1 LQFGSCNSDD
11 PSALLAETNIKCIVV
26 SPGYRLSIFGFLS
39 SRELCGSSAAN
50 YGFWD
55 QRLALEWTYEN
66 IEYFGGN
73 KNNVIVG
80 GLSAGSYATFHQ
92 LAYDIGPKSNRQ
104 IIRRVIQWSNG
115 CGVQPKRLPEVQQQ
129 FDDLLSILDI
139 PLSWGKKQKLDAL
152 LEKPAKELVEAVD
165 RMKQKFFRPIL
176 DGEFMSED
184 LFQQI
189 YSGKFGQRMHELG
202 IQTIIGDL
210 TQEFHLYENS
220 YPPKSYE
227 DLVDRLSWDYPRRI
241 ATAICSSYKPSKA
254 SPLRSEEDWKKIFG
268 KLYADMQIHSTM
280 RGFLRCIGTTLPLS
294 HIHRY
299 RIDWRTQSVDKRLPR
314 GFGAT
319 HATDMSIW
327 FFGNGDTL
335 TSSEKVIIK
344 KWLHPLE
351 AFISGSAVI
360 WGTQSLKEVRYLTA
374 SGDIEVRDDEWW
386 DSKLPLWSVTK
397 EVTNTRSTT
406 ATPRL

>member
-11 PSALLAETNIKCIVV
+11 PSALLAETNVKCIVV
-26 SPGYRLSIFGFLS
+26 SPGYRLGIFGFLS
-39 SRELCGSSAAN
+39 SQELCGPSGAN

-66 IEYFGGN
+66 IEYFGGD
-73 KNNVIVG
+73 KNNIIVG

-92 LAYDIGPKSNRQ
+92 LAYDIGPNSNRQ

-115 CGVQPKRLPEVQQQ
+115 CGVQPKRLPEAQQQ
-129 FDDLLSILDI
+129 FNDLLSVLKI
-139 PLSWGKKQKLDAL
+139 PLSWDKKQKLDAL
-152 LEKPAKELVEAVD
+152 LGKSAEELVTAVD
-165 RMKQKFFRPIL
+165 QMKQKFFRPIL

-189 YSGKFGQRMHELG
+189 YSGKFGQRMRDLG

-210 TQEFHLYENS
+210 TQEFHLYSNS
-220 YPPKSYE
+220 YPPRSYE

-241 ATAICSSYKPSKA
+241 ATAICFPYKPFKSM
-254 SPLRSEEDWKKIFG
+254 PLRSEEDWKNIFG

-299 RIDWRTQSVDKRLPR
+299 RIDWRTESVDKRLPR
-314 GFGAT
+314 EFGAT
-319 HATDMSIW
+319 HGTDMSIW
-327 FFGNGDTL
+327 FFGNGDSL
-335 TSSEKVIIK
+335 TSSEKVVIK
-344 KWLHPLE
+344 KWLEPLG
-351 AFISGSAVI
+351 AFISGGVVD
-360 WGTQSLKEVRYLTA
+360 WGTRSLEEVRYLSA
-374 SGDIEVRDDEWW
+374 SGEIEVREDEWW
-386 DSKLPLWSVTK
+386 ESKLPLWNVTR
-397 EVTNTRSTT
+397 EVTNTRATT
-406 ATPRL
+406 ATARL